1 VEVTEGDPAGAANLE
16 KVDHVVVVMLENRSF
31 DYMLGYLS
39 LSGRRPEIDG
49 LRPGLANQYQGRG
62 YPVHHLDTTAVQMDP
77 DHSAAA
83 IDRQIDGGIMSGFV
97 ASAAATLVAR
107 GTADGDPGCVMGYYD
122 GTDVPVYDHLAEQ
135 FAVCDRWFASVPG
148 ATLPNRLY
156 ALSGAAAG
164 SRDDRPA
171 YVPPLYH
178 QRSFVQ
184 YLDSHHISW
193 RWYSFDP
200 GTLRL
205 ADARYRL
212 GHHDRFGYLSKTGLP
227 WKTVFNLTV
236 NAKIPSFLEDAA
248 AGTLRQVSW
257 IDPAFTNFNP
267 LGFPV
272 NDDHPPADIK
282 DGQDL
287 VLAVYDALA
296 SSSQWDHSLLVVV
309 YDENGGFY
317 DHVPPPQAADDKPEM
332 FGSYGV
338 RVPAIIVSPW
348 IEPRTVSHTL
358 FDHTSIIKTI
368 LLRFCP
374 GVCDPPQ
381 AQEGRPRLS
390 RSPHYPGARVAQASH
405 LGELLTRATPRP
417 APPRDALVRQAA
429 VRADR
434 AETGKPGTGQEG
446 NLPLNDLQKSILA
459 ASHQLRADGHPA
471 NRPQLPTYPATSASL
486 TARAGHSSATPDC
499 SSTRAG
505 YALTLP
511 SGTERRIG
519 AAEGVGLGA
528 RMKPRRSSCSA
539 ALATVGRSIS

>member
-1 VEVTEGDPAGAANLE
+1 MANDGGAVEANQGDPADATNLE

-31 DYMLGYLS
+31 DHMLGYLS

-49 LRPGLANQYQGRG
+49 LRLGLANQYQGRA
-62 YPVHHLDTTAVQMDP
+62 YPIHHLAATAVQMDP
-77 DHSAAA
+77 DHSAGA
-83 IDRQIDGGIMSGFV
+83 IDRQIAEGSMSGFV
-97 ASAAATLVAR
+97 ASAAATLAAR
-107 GTADGDPGCVMGYYD
+107 GMGDGDPGCVMGYYD
-122 GTDVPVYDHLAEQ
+122 GGEVPVYDHLAEE

-156 ALSGAAAG
+156 ALCGVAAG

-171 YVPPLYH
+171 HVPPLYH
-178 QRSFVQ
+178 QRSFIRH
-184 YLDSHHISW
+184 LDTYDISW

-205 ADARYRL
+205 ADVRYRL
-212 GHHDRFGYLSKTGLP
+212 GHHDRFGYFSKTGLP
-227 WKTVFNLTV
+227 WKTVFDITCNP
-236 NAKIPSFLEDAA
+236 KIPSFLEDAA
-248 AGTLRQVSW
+248 AGTLRSVSW

-296 SSSQWDHSLLVVV
+296 SSPQWERSLLVVV

-332 FGSYGV
+332 FGCYGV

-348 IEPRTVSHTL
+348 IEPGAVSHTL

-368 LLRFCP
+368 LSRFCP
-374 GVCDPPQ
+374 RALSQPQ
-381 AQEGRPRLS
+381 RAGTRRPGPS
-390 RSPHYPGARVAQASH
+390 QNAHYPGLRVARASH

-417 APPRDALVRQAA
+417 SPQRDALVQQAA
-429 VRADR
+429 ARADR
-434 AETGKPGTGQEG
+434 TETRQPGTSQEESG
-446 NLPLNDLQKSILA
+446 NHPLNDLQRSILA
-459 ASHQLRADGHPA
+459 AAHQLRADGHPP
-471 NRPQLPTYPATSASL
+471 N
-486 TARAGHSSATPDC
+486 TP
-499 SSTRAG
+499 
-505 YALTLP
+505 
-511 SGTERRIG
+511 
-519 AAEGVGLGA
+519 
-528 RMKPRRSSCSA
+528 
-539 ALATVGRSIS
+539 